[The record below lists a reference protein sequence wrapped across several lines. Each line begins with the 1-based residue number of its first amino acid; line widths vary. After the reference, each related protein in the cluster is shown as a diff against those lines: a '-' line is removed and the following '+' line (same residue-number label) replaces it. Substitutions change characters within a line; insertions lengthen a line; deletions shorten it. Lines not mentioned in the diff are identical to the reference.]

1 MSYSIYVQRFAHGDA
16 APMDD
21 ERGQVLLAPHVVARE
36 PEYGFVRIRAS
47 DGGEADVYAS
57 PGSIMVSRFAW
68 GGILDIVA
76 DLVER
81 LGAVILL
88 PEGVAILG
96 TAQDRSHL
104 PVELQTDAVVVDL
117 SGAAIQGVIESF

>member
-1 MSYSIYVQRFAHGDA
+1 MSYSLYIQRFAHGDA

-21 ERGQVLLAPHVVARE
+21 KRLEFLAPHVVARE
-36 PEYGFVRIRAS
+36 PDHGFVLIRAS
-47 DGGEADVYAS
+47 DGGEAHVYAS
-57 PGSIMVSRFAW
+57 PGSIMINRFAW

-81 LGAVILL
+81 LKAVILL

-96 TAQDRSHL
+96 TAEDRSHL
-104 PVELQTDAVVVDL
+104 PVELRADAVVVDL
-117 SGAAIQGVIESF
+117 SGATIQGVIESV